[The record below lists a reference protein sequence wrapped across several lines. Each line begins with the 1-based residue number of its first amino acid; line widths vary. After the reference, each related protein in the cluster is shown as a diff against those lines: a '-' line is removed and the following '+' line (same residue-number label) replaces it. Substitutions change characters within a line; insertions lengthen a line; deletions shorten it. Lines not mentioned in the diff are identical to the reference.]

1 MALFYFAYFAHVGA
15 FAPYF
20 SLYLQSLGTSA
31 LEIGVLLS
39 VTQVMRIFAPNL
51 WAGLADR
58 SGARTALLRVALG
71 AGTLAW
77 CGVFVTQSFWGLFA
91 TLALVS
97 FFTSAALPL
106 FETLLFALLRD
117 DLGRYGLLRMWGSI
131 GFIVAVLGVGA
142 ILDVRPVQV
151 LTVLVLAPL
160 LAAFALA
167 CTLRDKA
174 VKTEHGA
181 DLPVWPLVRRPEVA
195 ALLFSCFLMSVA
207 HGPLYT
213 FYSIYLA
220 DHGYSKA
227 TVGVLW
233 SLGVVAEI
241 GVFLLAPRIFL
252 RWSPNAVLI
261 FSFAC
266 AMARFAAIG
275 WGVGSLPVLIG
286 AQLLHGATFGSY
298 HAAAL
303 GQVNRWFPGGQR
315 SRGQALYMS
324 LSFGAGGMVGGLA
337 SGLAWDSVG
346 AAWTFT
352 GGSVCAAL
360 GLILVAATATMAR
373 GASPIVG
380 DHTVGRD
387 DAAL

>member
-1 MALFYFAYFAHVGA
+1 MRPVPALWMAAFYFAYFAHVGA

-20 SLYLQSLGTSA
+20 SLYLQSLGSSA

-39 VTQVMRIFAPNL
+39 VAQVMRIFAPGL

-58 SGARTALLRVALG
+58 SGARMALLRVALG

-77 CGVFVTQSFWGLFA
+77 CGVFFTDSFWGLFA
-91 TLALVS
+91 TLALVA

-106 FETLLFALLRD
+106 FETLLFARLRD
-117 DLGRYGLLRMWGSI
+117 DLGRYGVLRMWGSI

-142 ILDVRPVQV
+142 ILDAQPVRV
-151 LTVLVLAPL
+151 LTLLVLAPL
-160 LAAFALA
+160 LASFVLA
-167 CTLRDKA
+167 CMLRDKA
-174 VKTEHGA
+174 VKGEQGA
-181 DLPVWPLVRRPEVA
+181 NLPVWPIVRRPEVA
-195 ALLFSCFLMSVA
+195 ALLLACFLMSVA

-220 DHGYSKA
+220 DQGYSK
-227 TVGVLW
+227 TIVGVLW

-241 GVFLLAPRIFL
+241 GVFLLAPRIFS
-252 RWSPNAVLI
+252 RWSPDAVLV

-266 AMARFAAIG
+266 AVVRFAAIG
-275 WGVGSLPVLIG
+275 WGVGSLAVLIG
-286 AQLLHGATFGSY
+286 AQLLHAATFGAY

-324 LSFGAGGMVGGLA
+324 LSFGAGGMVGGLGA
-337 SGLAWDSVG
+337 GFAWDSAG

-352 GGSVCAAL
+352 AGSVCAAL
-360 GLILVAATATMAR
+360 GLILVAATATMKHRAAR
-373 GASPIVG
+373 
-380 DHTVGRD
+380 
-387 DAAL
+387 